1 MFIKVKMESHGVAR
15 APYTEQWV
23 ITTLES
29 FIAQPERHGT
39 TLGPGETSRFAL
51 NGFMGQFCH
60 SLGWIISFRD
70 LATSCMRGA
79 EASLREG
86 AT

>member
-1 MFIKVKMESHGVAR
+1 MGSHGVAS
-15 APYTEQWV
+15 APYTEEWV

-29 FIAQPERHGT
+29 FIVQPERHGT
-39 TLGPGETSRFAL
+39 TLGPGETSRFEL
-51 NGFMGQFCH
+51 NGFIGQFCH

-70 LATSCMRGA
+70 LATSFMRGA

-86 AT
+86 AI